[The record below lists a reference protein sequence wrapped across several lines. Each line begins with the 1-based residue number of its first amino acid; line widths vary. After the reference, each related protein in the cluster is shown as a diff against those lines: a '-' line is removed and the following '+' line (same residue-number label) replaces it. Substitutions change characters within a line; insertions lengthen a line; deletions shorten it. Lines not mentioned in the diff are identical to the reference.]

1 MWRALGAS
9 TGDEMFS
16 LIRKRAS
23 ISSASL
29 GDASRLS
36 MCVATIFWATAGF
49 GADAPKSI
57 GDLEWAEQLYEA
69 KTFGT
74 VDLKYRLYCPHREG
88 RLSSYPLLVVLHGSG
103 ERGSDNR
110 KQLRFLPS
118 LIVRPDYQQRFPC
131 CVVAP
136 QCPEGQSW
144 DPQARNVLDLIEHI
158 VQEYPIDAR
167 RIYLMGQS
175 MGGSGTWLLASLRPD
190 LFAAAVPIAGGG
202 DPQFAGRLISLPIW
216 AIHGDA
222 DRIVPVTDTR
232 SIVTAIRQA
241 GGSPI
246 YTELQNVGHG
256 GSWKYAYALDEEVL
270 PWVFSQRQSWLAW
283 DNDLLTTIIVIVDV
297 LVVLWFIWHVIA
309 KSKGRLSAMVQHQAS
324 PSSAAAT
331 TRPLP
336 PSTAS

>member
-1 MWRALGAS
+1 M
-9 TGDEMFS
+9 
-16 LIRKRAS
+16 RKRRS
-23 ISSASL
+23 KSSVAL
-29 GDASRLS
+29 GDAIRLS
-36 MCVATIFWATAGF
+36 MYVATIFWATLCF
-49 GADAPKSI
+49 GADSPES
-57 GDLEWAEQLYEA
+57 GDLERADRLYEA

-74 VDLKYRLYCPHREG
+74 VGLKYRLYCPNRAG
-88 RLSSYPLLVVLHGSG
+88 GTSSYPLLVVLHGSG

-131 CVVAP
+131 FVVAP

-144 DPQARNVLDLIEHI
+144 DRQADNVLKLIEQMI
-158 VQEYPIDAR
+158 QENPIDKR
-167 RIYLMGQS
+167 RVYVIGQS

-202 DPQFAGRLISLPIW
+202 EPQFAGRLTSLPIW

-222 DRIVPVTDTR
+222 DRIVPVTATR
-232 SIVTAIRQA
+232 SIVRAIRQA

-246 YTELQNVGHG
+246 YTELPNVGHG

-270 PWVFSQRQSWLAW
+270 PWLFSQRQSWLSW
-283 DNDLLTTIIVIVDV
+283 DNDSLVIIIVILDALV
-297 LVVLWFIWHVIA
+297 LLWFIFHVIA
-309 KSKGRLSAMVQHQAS
+309 KSKGRLSAMVQRQAS

-331 TRPLP
+331 SHPLP

>member
-1 MWRALGAS
+1 MV
-9 TGDEMFS
+9 S
-16 LIRKRAS
+16 LMRTRGS
-23 ISSASL
+23 NSGVSL
-29 GDASRLS
+29 GGAIRLS
-36 MCVATIFWATAGF
+36 LCVTTIFWVTVGF
-49 GADAPKSI
+49 GADSPGSA
-57 GDLEWAEQLYEA
+57 GDLEWADQLYEA

-74 VDLKYRLYCPHREG
+74 VDLKYRLYCPRRAG
-88 RLSSYPLLVVLHGSG
+88 GTSSYPLLVVLHGSG

-131 CVVAP
+131 FVVAP
-136 QCPEGQSW
+136 QCPEGHSW
-144 DPQARNVLDLIEHI
+144 DQQAGNVLDLIQHVMQEH
-158 VQEYPIDAR
+158 PIDVR
-167 RIYLMGQS
+167 RIYLIGQS

-202 DPQFAGRLISLPIW
+202 DPQFAERLTALPIW

-222 DRIVPVTDTR
+222 DRIVPVTATR
-232 SIVTAIRQA
+232 SIVSAIRQA
-241 GGSPI
+241 GGRPI

-256 GSWKYAYALDEEVL
+256 GSWKYAYALDNEVL

-283 DNDLLTTIIVIVDV
+283 DDDSLAITIVIVDA
-297 LVVLWFIWHVIA
+297 LVMLWFIYHVIA
-309 KSKGRLSAMVQHQAS
+309 KSKGRFSALLKRQVS
-324 PSSAAAT
+324 PSAAAAT